1 MRPLTTG
8 IGPCHL
14 MPHSRAR
21 VSIYALFRCS
31 NNRFQKLLELPF
43 RIGGDMQQKR
53 GSSARN
59 RAVSDSQKG
68 APASVGRAT
77 REPKL
82 PAVVAEATPPGSGE
96 VTLGGHADRGLTLAA
111 LYDTGVLER
120 LRFDVRVRLM
130 ADLTQSLAWLHA
142 NPRLMTAHR
151 HLLIAPTTVVIGLDG
166 VARVDVRAA
175 KKRTSDQSELEAQY
189 AAPEVA
195 SGSPNADHRADLF
208 SLGVITWEA
217 LAGHR
222 IAAATDAWTSSDR
235 TRRTHAEPEPFDAVP
250 VALGPASAR
259 ETAQRRAP
267 GAAPRKASHSRVKT
281 PPTLT
286 LPPGGEWATGIAEIA
301 LLAMSQEAAQRPA
314 DCRELL
320 ARFDAI
326 DSALFATHQE
336 IAEVIQGISAVATL
350 CVPEPA
356 LPNPDAGCHESD
368 SSANGAHRDVCFTA
382 TLDCARG
389 DVSAARRVGAPA
401 APTQSEPPALSVLD
415 PGATAPNVA
424 RLSVARPGY
433 SARAWFVAGL
443 LWLAVLGSLAGYVAS
458 VLAAR

>member
-1 MRPLTTG
+1 
-8 IGPCHL
+8 
-14 MPHSRAR
+14 
-21 VSIYALFRCS
+21 
-31 NNRFQKLLELPF
+31 
-43 RIGGDMQQKR
+43 MQQKR

-59 RAVSDSQKG
+59 RAVSESQKG

-77 REPKL
+77 RELKI
-82 PAVVAEATPPGSGE
+82 PAVIAAEAAPPGSGE

-175 KKRTSDQSELEAQY
+175 KKRTGDQSELEAQY

-208 SLGVITWEA
+208 SLGVIMWEA
-217 LAGHR
+217 LAGRR
-222 IAAATDAWTSSDR
+222 IGAATDAWTTSDT
-235 TRRTHAEPEPFDAVP
+235 TRRTLAEPEPLEGVP
-250 VALGPASAR
+250 VALGATSLR

-267 GAAPRKASHSRVKT
+267 GAAPRKASHSRIKT
-281 PPTLT
+281 PPALT
-286 LPPGGEWATGIAEIA
+286 LPPGGEWAIAIAEVA
-301 LLAMSQEAAQRPA
+301 LLAMGQEASHRPA

-356 LPNPDAGCHESD
+356 LPNPDAGCHEPD
-368 SSANGAHRDVCFTA
+368 ASSNGAHRDVCFVA

-389 DVSAARRVGAPA
+389 DVPAARRVRTPA
-401 APTQSEPPALSVLD
+401 APAEPEPPAFSLND
-415 PGATAPNVA
+415 PGATANVT
-424 RLSVARPGY
+424 RSSVSRPGY
-433 SARAWFVAGL
+433 PARAWFVAGL